1 MTSREVSNP
10 NKDSTNETSLVALYG
25 GWVFYPYVCDL
36 FTSCCRRLYQ
46 HAGPSDPLVI
56 CHFYVRMIRTREYN
70 AFVSGLQIVAYTP
83 YYFHSGKEST
93 PGEFDYPRVDVGG
106 DDDDDGERETLS
118 RMPVFRG
125 VLVLVRGIA

>member
-10 NKDSTNETSLVALYG
+10 NKDSTNETSLVALCG
-25 GWVFYPYVCDL
+25 GWVPY
-36 FTSCCRRLYQ
+36 CRRQLYQ
-46 HAGPSDPLVI
+46 HAGP
-56 CHFYVRMIRTREYN
+56 
-70 AFVSGLQIVAYTP
+70 GLQIVAYTP
-83 YYFHSGKEST
+83 RYFHSGKEST

-106 DDDDDGERETLS
+106 DDDDGERETLS